1 MSVLVKGTVE
11 ALTAKE
17 YSRLPDSKATE
28 LLDGELVEIT
38 PLGAAHGEIAA
49 ELASRLR
56 VWAKGGTHGK
66 VGLRSGFVLR
76 RDPHRVR
83 GPDIWFVSRD
93 RVPRSGVPQGFWEIA
108 PDLAVE
114 AIALGDTVETV
125 KERLEDY
132 FEAGTRMVWLVY
144 PRFKQVEAHLPD
156 GTMRTF
162 KETDI
167 LEAPH
172 LLPGFSCRVADLF
185 EG

>member
-17 YSRLPDSKATE
+17 FSRLHDSKDTE

-56 VWAKGGTHGK
+56 VWAKGGTHGR

-76 RDPHRVR
+76 RDPDRVR

-114 AIALGDTVETV
+114 IIALGDTVEGV

-132 FEAGTRMVWLVY
+132 FGGGTRMVWLVY
-144 PRFKQVEAHLPD
+144 PRFKQVEAHLPN

-162 KETDI
+162 KEVDI
-167 LEAPH
+167 LESPH
-172 LLPGFSCRVADLF
+172 LMPGFNCKVADLF